1 MSCFDSYHPLKTEW
15 DKNTQF
21 CALFDEYSKETICI
35 ECSFLKA
42 RTSMVTASPICKT
55 QWEVMSGY
63 NEGVYKM
70 SPLSKKK
77 SILSPHFCHRSLI
90 SIYLFVYLAI
100 HHSFIPCIHFWNTTI
115 FVLHF
120 HITVGSRRKLMV
132 VINVG

>member
-21 CALFDEYSKETICI
+21 FALFDEYSKETICI

-42 RTSMVTASPICKT
+42 RASMVTASPICKT

-77 SILSPHFCHRSLI
+77 KPIISPHFCHRSLI
-90 SIYLFVYLAI
+90 SIYLSILPFII
-100 HHSFIPCIHFWNTTI
+100 HLFHVFIFEIQPFSCYI
-115 FVLHF
+115 FILHLE
-120 HITVGSRRKLMV
+120 VEESLWLSLM
-132 VINVG
+132 